1 MPTPQDVMKMV
12 TDNEVKFVDFRF
24 TDTRG
29 KEQHVS
35 VPISHFDEDKFESGH
50 AFDGSSIAGWKGIE
64 DVINQQILEICKETG
79 ADSIKTKHGTA
90 IRTVKSRYWT
100 NDWERFYDFM
110 FEHNVPELLERRIHQ
125 TNIKQFLGENPDLL
139 PAGLNVDSAY
149 TITVRRSK

>member
-1 MPTPQDVMKMV
+1 M
-12 TDNEVKFVDFRF
+12 EVKPSVDELVTVYIKIRDARDAARKQADEVDADFE
-24 TDTRG
+24 
-29 KEQHVS
+29 EQL
-35 VPISHFDEDKFESGH
+35 
-50 AFDGSSIAGWKGIE
+50 

-90 IRTVKSRYWT
+90 IRTIKSRYWT

-125 TNIKQFLGENPDLL
+125 TNIKQFLEENPDLL

-149 TITVRRSK
+149 SITVRRSK